1 MILGEKSEAKH
12 WFCIWHI
19 VDNLYNTFSSHD
31 INEKLKAAMYEK
43 KIRKFEVTMNDLK
56 DINEHAWLYVMDIRK
71 SSKRMVE
78 KKSWNILICGL
89 SVTMAIQTIGD
100 HYNERTRVSH

>member
-1 MILGEKSEAKH
+1 
-12 WFCIWHI
+12 
-19 VDNLYNTFSSHD
+19 
-31 INEKLKAAMYEK
+31 MYEK

-78 KKSWNILICGL
+78 KKS
-89 SVTMAIQTIGD
+89 
-100 HYNERTRVSH
+100 